1 MQFFAKNRNN
11 GPVSSYVWL
20 QSFENGCCFQG
31 LGFSLNNGLFEDQN
45 KRNGHPHKLSLV
57 SILCV
62 CVCASFLFGF
72 PLVILVYQWQLP
84 TCWESTLVWLQQNHS
99 CSNSWS
105 DDTLQVC
112 PTMDLPTTTICAC
125 SSSIPSIMAVALMA
139 RSSYQMVLRTWSP
152 HKHFQVLSEFM
163 LHIGHCTSDTRYDQL
178 YTYHGIILL
187 VALS

>member
-1 MQFFAKNRNN
+1 VGCNFFAKNRNN

-45 KRNGHPHKLSLV
+45 ERNGHPHKLSLV

-62 CVCASFLFGF
+62 CVCVSFLFGF

-99 CSNSWS
+99 WYAGDCTKNGKN
-105 DDTLQVC
+105 LH
-112 PTMDLPTTTICAC
+112 LIIC
-125 SSSIPSIMAVALMA
+125 
-139 RSSYQMVLRTWSP
+139 W
-152 HKHFQVLSEFM
+152 
-163 LHIGHCTSDTRYDQL
+163 
-178 YTYHGIILL
+178 LL
-187 VALS
+187 